1 MASGFRAIEFYSGI
15 GGLHQALMQSGLSP
29 PLQVCC
35 SIDWDQSAAAVYEA
49 NYGMKPLQKDISK
62 LTFEDLEPFHA
73 NLWLAS
79 PACQPYTVL
88 GLQKQ
93 ERDPRAQSF
102 LHLMTNV
109 LPEMVSRGSNPNY
122 LLVEN
127 VAGFETST
135 TRNLVLDLLQNL
147 GYSTI
152 EFLLTPK
159 QYGVPNSRLRYY
171 LVARTAP
178 FLSAG
183 DGGTVLYHI
192 PSNPEE
198 PPCSISKYLDR
209 QVDPGTEIPDRI
221 LERWGQLFDI
231 VLPSSTTSCCF
242 TRGYTHLI
250 EGAGSILQTNEA
262 LQTSTTFDMFMD
274 QRNKGVVSHV
284 QTLHPLGLR
293 FFSPEELLR
302 LFHLSTLA
310 HSFTWPEKVSRK
322 TKYRLIG
329 NSINVAVVSRVMK
342 FLGSDA

>member
-15 GGLHQALMQSGLSP
+15 GQWSLKSGTKTYDATGGLHQALMQSGLSP

-127 VAGFETST
+127 VAGFEV
-135 TRNLVLDLLQNL
+135 N
-147 GYSTI
+147 
-152 EFLLTPK
+152 
-159 QYGVPNSRLRYY
+159 
-171 LVARTAP
+171 
-178 FLSAG
+178 FLSVFLRVPQSLS
-183 DGGTVLYHI
+183 DVYHT
-192 PSNPEE
+192 ELGLG
-198 PPCSISKYLDR
+198 PPAKPRIFHN
-209 QVDPGTEIPDRI
+209 RI
-221 LERWGQLFDI
+221 LIDTKAIWGTQ
-231 VLPSSTTSCCF
+231 F
-242 TRGYTHLI
+242 T
-250 EGAGSILQTNEA
+250 
-262 LQTSTTFDMFMD
+262 
-274 QRNKGVVSHV
+274 
-284 QTLHPLGLR
+284 P
-293 FFSPEELLR
+293 
-302 LFHLSTLA
+302 
-310 HSFTWPEKVSRK
+310 
-322 TKYRLIG
+322 
-329 NSINVAVVSRVMK
+329 
-342 FLGSDA
+342 